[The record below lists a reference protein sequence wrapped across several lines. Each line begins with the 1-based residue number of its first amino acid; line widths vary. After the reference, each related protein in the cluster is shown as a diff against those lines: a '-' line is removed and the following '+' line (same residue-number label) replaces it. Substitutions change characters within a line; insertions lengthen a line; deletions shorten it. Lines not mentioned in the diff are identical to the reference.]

1 MTPTNRR
8 NLLLGSAAVVAGTSL
23 GGMSGCPSST
33 TVASILP
40 AVIDDIQSTVATI
53 CGFVPDVATLLT
65 ILSVFP
71 GIGGVATIAGPL
83 LTEVADFLCTAFKDQ
98 GGAPAAVA
106 AAAGGRALSMKLKA
120 STAPIHGLIPGSS
133 GKIVKF

>member
-33 TVASILP
+33 VATILP
-40 AVIDDIQSTVATI
+40 TVIDDIQSTVATI

-71 GIGGVATIAGPL
+71 GIGGVATIASPL
-83 LTEVADFLCTAFKDQ
+83 LTEVANFLCTAFKDQ

-106 AAAGGRALSMKLKA
+106 AAAGGPALSMKLKA
-120 STAPIHGLIPGSS
+120 STAPIHGLIPGPS